1 MRTLALAFVLLA
13 AAAARADDVPNELYE
28 RWKGFKVGSSVTFH
42 SDVETAGVK
51 VEYEATST
59 LTELSAEK
67 AVVEVTGF
75 TRLGDKKLDAKP
87 KRFEY
92 AATKKPEAKPDADK
106 PPPSKKEGDE
116 ELDVGGKKIKC
127 HWVEEKTD
135 DGTSKT
141 TERSW
146 FSSEVPGGV
155 VRQDVTVDGAAKNTT
170 HTVVTRFEKK

>member
-1 MRTLALAFVLLA
+1 MRKLALAFVLLA
-13 AAAARADDVPNELYE
+13 SAAARADEVPNELYE
-28 RWKGFKVGSSVTFH
+28 RWKDWKVGSSVTFH
-42 SDVETAGVK
+42 SDVDTAGVK

-59 LTELSAEK
+59 LIEITKEK

-75 TRLGDKKLDAKP
+75 TKLGDKRLDAKP

-92 AATKKPEAKPDADK
+92 TATVKKPEPKAD
-106 PPPSKKEGDE
+106 SDTASRKEGDE
-116 ELDVGGKKIKC
+116 ELEVQGKKLKC
-127 HWVEEKTD
+127 HWVEQKTD
-135 DGTSKT
+135 NGTSKT

-170 HTVVTRFEKK
+170 HSVVTKFEKK